1 MEKIGIYKL
10 ENGKRVDTGRIYI
23 RNEPWPDNEDDCYI
37 VGINNWIINKAGK
50 LLVQRRAMTKKNNPG
65 KWSSTNGLIQYGETN
80 IETVKRETKEELGI
94 EIEPN
99 QIFLFKENHFVDKH
113 WLVDIFITYA
123 NINLENIKI
132 QESEVDKVAFVTL
145 DEFLAF
151 DISTTCSY
159 IKELAPMMK
168 EKIKEIKTKINL

>member
-1 MEKIGIYKL
+1 MVSRYF
-10 ENGKRVDTGRIYI
+10 Y
-23 RNEPWPDNEDDCYI
+23 
-37 VGINNWIINKAGK
+37 
-50 LLVQRRAMTKKNNPG
+50 
-65 KWSSTNGLIQYGETN
+65 
-80 IETVKRETKEELGI
+80 
-94 EIEPN
+94 
-99 QIFLFKENHFVDKH
+99 
-113 WLVDIFITYA
+113 TYA

-159 IKELAPMMK
+159 IKELAPRMK

>member
-1 MEKIGIYKL
+1 MYKL
-10 ENGKRVDTGRIYI
+10 ENGKKVDTGKIYI

-37 VGINNWIINKAGK
+37 VGINNWIINKDGK

-99 QIFLFKENHFVDKH
+99 QIFLFKENYFVDKH